1 MFAQILTSSLIIVL
15 LVAIFAT
22 LLKIFLSIKRTTPRD
37 FPYQRDMFL
46 FSPTERS
53 FFSAL
58 EQAVAGEYRIL
69 AKVRLADV
77 IGVKPELSGIARRM
91 AESRIKGRHID
102 FVAYHPLTFEVA
114 FAVALDDRGIAHS
127 QWQPRDEFVDNAL
140 RSAGIPIIH
149 FNVHRTYKVREIRN
163 ALSWMS
169 SMTTGRQL
177 DWEQLN

>member
-1 MFAQILTSSLIIVL
+1 MFVQILTSSLIIVL
-15 LVAIFAT
+15 LVAILAT
-22 LLKIFLSIKRTTPRD
+22 LRKIFLPRKQVTPRN

-69 AKVRLADV
+69 AKVCLADV
-77 IGVKPELSGIARRM
+77 IGVKPELSGIARRI
-91 AESRIKGRHID
+91 AVSRIKGRHID

-114 FAVALDDRGIAHS
+114 FAVALDDQGIAHS
-127 QWQPRDEFVDNAL
+127 QRQPRDEFVDNVL
-140 RSAGIPIIH
+140 KGAGIPIIH
-149 FNVHRTYKVREIRN
+149 FNVHRTYKVREIKN

-169 SMTTGRQL
+169 SMTG
-177 DWEQLN
+177 EKQLNRE